1 MPTQQYIFRVAEVVR
16 VTDGDTVH
24 LRIAVGFHA
33 EVMATVR
40 LLGYD
45 TPERNKGSVHEKA
58 EARRAHAVTAE
69 FLARTDGDLWIRT
82 EKDPDVFGRW
92 LGDIWLETGDTKRH
106 LGAELRA
113 AGLASIWPRRWREE
127 FDAT

>member
-1 MPTQQYIFRVAEVVR
+1 MPSEQYIFRIVTVLRVV
-16 VTDGDTVH
+16 DGDSVWVQCD
-24 LRIAVGFHA
+24 AGFRQTTLA
-33 EVMATVR
+33 NIR